1 MLVKMAEES
10 GEVEDELID
19 LNKEPVERKRKR
31 DETYIDTT
39 DKRDE
44 ISDGLPKSGRVL
56 RSRTVAMNDG
66 EKQVI
71 EMEIANMDDKDE
83 NQVHVT
89 ESENE
94 SEVPVLQ
101 KRKKKKG
108 KRGRPR
114 KIISKCEVP
123 SLNLQK
129 KGKKRGRPPK
139 NGSKCEVT
147 SSSYGKEDD
156 KTIALKM
163 VDGSSNGDDRGRR
176 RLKVKG
182 KRGRPRKIENEKI
195 DLGAKKK
202 SVKKSSDHKNHGYE
216 GPVKRLKLETNDIAN
231 GVTRHKKET
240 VDFTSGKEMCL
251 KEQNQIVRDHIVAKV
266 STDELGDVVVRQKK
280 GTVKSVEGQDM
291 GLREQKQLVRDQIV
305 AMITKAGWKVEYRQ
319 RLSKDYRDA
328 VYVDRDGRTFW
339 SVTLAYKK
347 FKERID
353 KGEAEDIDVSAFSPI
368 PEETLSMLFRITEK
382 GKKSGKNKFSAE
394 KTTKTKTRKVSSKIK
409 SLDGRVKSRQNK
421 GSQRTLLA
429 RKRRDGS
436 DSGSYGLYEGNRNL
450 LSWMIDL
457 CTVPLG
463 GRVKYKRGRGRRI
476 LLEGKIMNGGICC
489 NCCDVTHGIREFES
503 HAESTLGKPYEDIYL
518 DSGVSLFQCLVDSW
532 KKHVKN
538 DKIEFVHVDVESDDP
553 NDDTCNVCGDG
564 GDLICC
570 DSCPSTFHH
579 GCLCIEVP
587 SGHWYCL
594 YCSCKF
600 CGMACESTSTSDD
613 DDDSDSSA
621 DLITCDL
628 CEEKFGTGVPIVCN
642 IYAVHMHCIEG
653 AVAEDIDHGSR
664 SFCGKECFEIF
675 EQLQI
680 LLGVKHELEEG
691 FSYTILHHVA
701 SSDASLNSDSLKVE
715 SNAKLAVAFA
725 VMDECFEPII
735 DERSGTN
742 MIHNVVYSIGSN
754 IRRLNY
760 EGFYTIILEKG
771 DEAVAA
777 ASIRIHGMQLAEMPF
792 IGTRFMYRRQG
803 MCSKL
808 LTAIEKVLCSF
819 GVKKLVIPAIS
830 ELNETWTKVFGFCS
844 LEESTRQEMRNMS
857 MIVFPGV
864 DMLQKPL
871 VGHRDINGQ
880 IDSAECTEVGPEH
893 QNMQENAKSDSQSS
907 EDQTCNENTQEE
919 QSKDLGRMSEP
930 NIVISYDV
938 EIHDNENA
946 KSATQSSE
954 GQTRSENTQ
963 EEQSEDAGGMS
974 ETNIVNSS
982 DVEIHDNENAKSAT
996 QSSEDQTCN
1005 ENTQEEQSEDAA
1017 GVSEANIVIS
1027 SGIEIHDK
1035 SAKSATQSSE
1045 DQTCNENTQEDQS
1058 EDAGGMLDPNICSE
1072 TNIVI
1077 SSDIEIHDKESAK
1090 SATQSSEDQTC
1101 NENTQED
1108 QSEDAGGMLD
1118 PNICSETN
1126 IVISSDIE
1134 IHDKESAKSATQS
1147 SEDQTCNENTQEDQ
1161 SEDAGGMLDPN
1172 ICSETNIVI
1181 SSDIEIRD
1189 KESAKSATQSSENQT
1204 CNENTR
1210 EEQSE
1215 DAGGMFGPIIVISS
1229 DVEIHDN
1236 EKMPVVVPGDGAGNK
1251 NDAVDHDDVDE
1262 SSRNGDRLSQLDAS
1276 KNDDIPLERKC
1287 RLQS

>member
-31 DETYIDTT
+31 DETYNDTT

-71 EMEIANMDDKDE
+71 EMEIVNMECKDE

-216 GPVKRLKLETNDIAN
+216 GPLKRLKLETNDIAN

-613 DDDSDSSA
+613 DDSDSSA
-621 DLITCDL
+621 DLITCYL
-628 CEEKFGTGVPIVCN
+628 CEEKF
-642 IYAVHMHCIEG
+642 HMHCIEG
-653 AVAEDIDHGSR
+653 TVAEDIDHGSR

-871 VGHRDINGQ
+871 VGHRNINGQ
-880 IDSAECTEVGPEH
+880 IYSAECTEVGPEH
-893 QNMQENAKSDSQSS
+893 QNMQENAKSASQSS
-907 EDQTCNENTQEE
+907 EDQTCNENSQEE
-919 QSKDLGRMSEP
+919 QSEDVGGMSEP
-930 NIVISYDV
+930 NIVIPSDV

-954 GQTRSENTQ
+954 DQTSSENTQ

-1005 ENTQEEQSEDAA
+1005 ENTREEQSEDAA

-1027 SGIEIHDK
+1027 SG
-1035 SAKSATQSSE
+1035 
-1045 DQTCNENTQEDQS
+1045 
-1058 EDAGGMLDPNICSE
+1058 
-1072 TNIVI
+1072 
-1077 SSDIEIHDKESAK
+1077 IEIHDKESAK

-1101 NENTQED
+1101 NENTQEK

-1126 IVISSDIE
+1126 IVISSGIE
-1134 IHDKESAKSATQS
+1134 IHDKE
-1147 SEDQTCNENTQEDQ
+1147 N
-1161 SEDAGGMLDPN
+1161 
-1172 ICSETNIVI
+1172 
-1181 SSDIEIRD
+1181 
-1189 KESAKSATQSSENQT
+1189 AKSATQSSENQT

-1215 DAGGMFGPIIVISS
+1215 DAGGMFDPNIVISS

-1236 EKMPVVVPGDGAGNK
+1236 KKMPVVVSGNRADSK
-1251 NDAVDHDDVDE
+1251 NDAVDHDDVGEE
-1262 SSRNGDRLSQLDAS
+1262 SSRNGDCLSQLDAS